1 MYDDIYEVSRD
12 EYVGFLGQIKKSCRS
27 VETKHIG
34 DERIEVITSSIDK
47 ERIFAKQV
55 IIKDEEEPKY
65 YVYDMPLDHERQQPP
80 AVRKVVLE
88 TKEDIQRFL
97 DFLGKLGGNKND

>member
-1 MYDDIYEVSRD
+1 MSDDIYEVSRD
-12 EYVGFLGQIKKSCRS
+12 EYVGFLAQIKKDCRL
-27 VETKHIG
+27 VETKHID
-34 DERIEVITSSIDK
+34 DEHMEIITTSIDR

-65 YVYDMPLDHERQQPP
+65 YVYDMPLDHERREPP
-80 AVRKVVLE
+80 TVRKVILE

-97 DFLGKLGGNKND
+97 DFLGELQKND